1 MSDRPATRRRL
12 LALYAL
18 CLGVLMIVLDT
29 TIVTVALPSIQ
40 SDLGFSRA
48 GLTWV
53 LNAYLLTFG
62 GFLLLGGRLG
72 DLYGQRR
79 LFLAGLLVFT
89 VTSLACGLSQTQFE
103 LIAAR
108 AVQGVGGAVVAA
120 VSLSLVMSLF
130 TEPAERAMAMGIYG
144 FVGAAGGSIGELLG
158 GVLTQT
164 LGWHSV
170 FLVNLPI
177 GIGVYALCAAL
188 LPRESGSQAQRS
200 HDVAGAVAITAA
212 LMVAVYAVVNA
223 NEIGWASVRTC
234 GLLALATVLL
244 LAFWAIESHVRE
256 PLVPLRLFL
265 LRNLA
270 AANVVAMLWAAG
282 LFTWFV
288 VSALCLQRVLHYDP
302 LRVGLAFLPADLIM
316 AAFSA
321 GLSARM
327 VLKFGIRGPLVMGL
341 ALAALGLALFARG
354 PVDGAFIRD
363 VLPGMVLLGFGGG
376 MAFNPLLL
384 AAMSDVDTHE
394 SGLASGVVNTS
405 FMMGGAVGLAA
416 LASLADLRTGALQRA
431 GSAPLIALND
441 GYHLAFWLGALLTAL
456 SALLAMLVLTPM
468 QRPTEA
474 PSTAGPA
481 ADHPAQRGAGF
492 DQGSGQI

>member
-1 MSDRPATRRRL
+1 MSEGPAARRRL
-12 LALYAL
+12 LALYVL

-40 SDLGFSRA
+40 SDLRFSRA

-53 LNAYLLTFG
+53 LDAYLLTFG

-79 LFLAGLLVFT
+79 LFLAGLAVFT
-89 VTSLACGLSQTQFE
+89 LASLLCGLARTQPE
-103 LIAAR
+103 LIVAR
-108 AVQGVGGAVVAA
+108 AVQGLGGAVVAA

-130 TEPAERAMAMGIYG
+130 VEPAERAMAMGVYG

-158 GVLTQT
+158 GLLTQS

-177 GIGVYALCAAL
+177 GIAVCALCIVL
-188 LPRESGSQAQRS
+188 LPRDDVLQAPRS
-200 HDVAGAVAITAA
+200 HDAAGAIAITAS
-212 LMVAVYAVVNA
+212 LMIAVYAVVNA
-223 NEIGWASVRTC
+223 NDIGWASMRTLSLL
-234 GLLALATVLL
+234 GLAVALL
-244 LAFWAIESHVRE
+244 LAFLAIESHITQ

-270 AANVVAMLWAAG
+270 AANIVGALWAAG
-282 LFTWFV
+282 LFAWFV
-288 VSALCLQRVLHYDP
+288 ISALYLQRVLHYDP
-302 LRVGLAFLPADLIM
+302 LRVGLAFLPADFIM
-316 AAFSA
+316 AVFSA

-327 VLKFGIRGPLVMGL
+327 VVRFGIRGPLILGL
-341 ALAALGLALFARG
+341 LLAAAGLGLFARAPLSG
-354 PVDGAFIRD
+354 RFAWD

-384 AAMSDVDTHE
+384 AAMNDVDSHE

-405 FMMGGAVGLAA
+405 FMMGGALGLAA
-416 LASLADLRTGALQRA
+416 VASLADVRTGALLRA
-431 GSAPLIALND
+431 GSGPLAALNG
-441 GYHLAFWLGALLTAL
+441 GYHLAFWVGTVL
-456 SALLAMLVLTPM
+456 SALAALLVALVLSPA
-468 QRPTEA
+468 QA
-474 PSTAGPA
+474 GATAGPE
-481 ADHPAQRGAGF
+481 PVRNQ
-492 DQGSGQI
+492 

>member
-1 MSDRPATRRRL
+1 MSDRTAARRRL

-40 SDLGFSRA
+40 SALAFSRA

-79 LFLAGLLVFT
+79 LFLAGLCVFT
-89 VTSLACGLSQTQFE
+89 LASLVCGLAQTQPE

-130 TEPAERAMAMGIYG
+130 VEPAERAMAMGVYG
-144 FVGAAGGSIGELLG
+144 FIGAAGGSVGELLG
-158 GVLTQT
+158 GILTQT

-170 FLVNLPI
+170 FLVNIPI
-177 GIGVYALCAAL
+177 GIGVYALCAVL
-188 LPRESGSQAQRS
+188 LPREAASQAPRS

-212 LMVAVYAVVNA
+212 LMFAVYAVVNA
-223 NEIGWASVRTC
+223 NNIGWVSVRTGGFL
-234 GLLALATVLL
+234 GLAVALL
-244 LAFWAIESHVRE
+244 LAFLAIESYVVE

-270 AANVVAMLWAAG
+270 AANVVSALWAAG
-282 LFTWFV
+282 LFAWFV
-288 VSALCLQRVLHYDP
+288 ISALYLQRVLHYDP

-327 VLKFGIRGPLVMGL
+327 VVRLGIRGPLTIGL
-341 ALAALGLALFARG
+341 LLAALGLALFARAPLEG
-354 PVDGAFIRD
+354 TFVWD
-363 VLPGMVLLGFGGG
+363 VLPGMTLLGLGGG
-376 MAFNPLLL
+376 MAFNPVLL
-384 AAMSDVDTHE
+384 AAMNDVGHHE

-405 FMMGGAVGLAA
+405 FMMGGALGLAA
-416 LASLADLRTGALQRA
+416 LASLADVRTGALQRA
-431 GSAPLIALND
+431 GSGSLAALNG
-441 GYHLAFWLGALLTAL
+441 GYHLAFGLGALLTAL
-456 SALLAMLVLTPM
+456 AASIAVLVLSAAR
-468 QRPTEA
+468 QSAEA
-474 PSTAGPA
+474 LSEPYPADRA
-481 ADHPAQRGAGF
+481 ADTRPGRAL
-492 DQGSGQI
+492 